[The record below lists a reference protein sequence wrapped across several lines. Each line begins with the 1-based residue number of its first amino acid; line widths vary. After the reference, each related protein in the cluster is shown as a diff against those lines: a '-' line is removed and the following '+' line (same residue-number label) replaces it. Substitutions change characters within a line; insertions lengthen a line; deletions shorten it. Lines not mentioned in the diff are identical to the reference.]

1 MQDMDTALT
10 LAQYIPPLLGA
21 VAIAAVG
28 KVARDL
34 MCNPNGGGS
43 VKWEAA
49 VKVQMKRRV

>member
-1 MQDMDTALT
+1 MQDMDTALS
-10 LAQYIPPLLGA
+10 LSLNIFPLLGG

-34 MCNPNGGGS
+34 MCNPDGGGS

-49 VKVQMKRRV
+49 VKVRV